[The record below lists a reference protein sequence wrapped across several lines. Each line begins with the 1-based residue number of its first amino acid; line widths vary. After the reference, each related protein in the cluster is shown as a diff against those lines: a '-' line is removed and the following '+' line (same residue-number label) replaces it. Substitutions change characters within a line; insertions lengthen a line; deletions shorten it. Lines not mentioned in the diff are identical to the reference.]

1 MRRTWLRLTTS
12 LFLTLGALGAVPA
25 AAATP
30 TPGPA
35 PAPLRLW
42 RLDCG
47 RIQMND
53 ASPLSDTGAYAGQ
66 ARRLS
71 NGCYLIRHGDDYLL
85 WDAGLPSALLG
96 KPLDDQPISAT
107 LDQDLESQLAA
118 IGVRPDQIGRLAISH
133 YHFDHVGQAA
143 LFPRATLLIGAAD
156 LAALRAG
163 SPPFAD
169 TSLLAP
175 WLTGGG
181 AIDAIQGDRDVFGD
195 GSVTI
200 LAAPG
205 HTPGEQALLVRLPQT
220 GAVILSG
227 DVAHLETQL
236 APRRV
241 PTWNTDRADSLASID
256 RLAQLATTLK
266 ARIIVQ
272 HDPDDVRKLAR
283 FPEASR

>member
-1 MRRTWLRLTTS
+1 MRRAWLKLTTS
-12 LFLTLGALGAVPA
+12 LFLTLAAPLAAIPAQAAAPA
-25 AAATP
+25 A
-30 TPGPA
+30 
-35 PAPLRLW
+35 LRLW

-53 ASPLSDTGAYAGQ
+53 ASPLSDTSAYAGQ
-66 ARRLS
+66 TRRLS
-71 NGCYLIRHGDDYLL
+71 NGCYLVQHGDDYLL
-85 WDAGLPSALLG
+85 WDAGLPRALLD
-96 KPLDDQPISAT
+96 KPLNNQPISAT
-107 LDQDLESQLAA
+107 LDRDLESQLAA
-118 IGVRPDQIGRLAISH
+118 IGVRPEQISRLAISH

-169 TSLLAP
+169 PSLLAP
-175 WLTGGG
+175 WLTGDGVT
-181 AIDAIQGDRDVFGD
+181 DPVQGDRDVFGD

-227 DVAHLETQL
+227 DVAHLEAQL

-241 PTWNTDRADSLASID
+241 PTWNTDRAGSLASID
-256 RLAQLATTLK
+256 RLAQLAAALK

-272 HDPDDVRKLAR
+272 HDPEDVPRLAR